1 MRKSAQAGFTLIE
14 VMIASVAS
22 MAVIAPAIAI
32 MFQAFNWYAEI
43 QSQIVLNREARQ
55 AFDLIGNGAK
65 SIPNGNDGK
74 PYLYGVRGRRAAP
87 AGTLRSNY
95 TLQYQSN
102 NLTTTGDSIAG
113 MTVTCTAA
121 GVPLP
126 DCVGNE
132 TKTVAGWIGS
142 DLSLNAASRSVV
154 GRTVETM
161 VTISDPFQAQRAPN
175 PAFASQTY
183 RTIFTLNRDI
193 ADP

>member
-1 MRKSAQAGFTLIE
+1 MGKKTQAGFTLIE

-22 MAVIAPAIAI
+22 MAVIAPAIAV
-32 MFQAFNWYAEI
+32 MFNAFGWYAEI
-43 QSQIVLNREARQ
+43 QSRIALNREARQ
-55 AFDLIGNGAK
+55 AFDLIGSGAK
-65 SIPNGNDGK
+65 ASANGNDAT
-74 PYLYGVRGRRAAP
+74 PYLYGVRGRDVAP

-95 TLQYQSN
+95 ALQYQSN
-102 NLTTTGDSIAG
+102 NLTANGDSVAT

-126 DCVGNE
+126 DCAGNE
-132 TKTVAGWIGS
+132 TKTVAGWIGNN
-142 DLSLNAASRSVV
+142 LSLNSASRSVV

-161 VTISDPFQAQRAPN
+161 VTITDPFQAQRAVN
-175 PAFASQTY
+175 PAFASETY

>member
-1 MRKSAQAGFTLIE
+1 MRKNAQAGFTLIE

-22 MAVIAPAIAI
+22 MAVIAPAIAV
-32 MFQAFNWYAEI
+32 MFNAFGWYAEI
-43 QSQIVLNREARQ
+43 QSQIALNREARQ

-65 SIPNGNDGK
+65 ASSNGNDAK
-74 PYLYGVRGRRAAP
+74 PYLYGVRGRKAAP

-102 NLTTTGDSIAG
+102 NLTATGDSITS

-126 DCVGNE
+126 DCVGTE
-132 TKTVAGWIGS
+132 TKTVAGWIGK
-142 DLSLNAASRSVV
+142 DLSLNTATRSVV

-161 VTISDPFQAQRAPN
+161 VTIGDPFQVQRAVN
-175 PAFASQTY
+175 PTSASETY